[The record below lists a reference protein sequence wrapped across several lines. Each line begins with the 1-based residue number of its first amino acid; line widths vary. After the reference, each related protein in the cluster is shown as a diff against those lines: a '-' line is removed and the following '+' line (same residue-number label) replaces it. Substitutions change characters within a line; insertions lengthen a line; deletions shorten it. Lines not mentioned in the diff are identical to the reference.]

1 MGRSTKIK
9 KRRSTIVLL
18 TLLIMASLLL
28 FLAFHLMHEALSDK
42 EASQATPEKDLETT
56 YSETNVP
63 ETGELNVLL
72 IGTDRRSDE
81 YGLSDALLLANYNFK
96 NNRLKLVSF
105 MRDTYVDIPGYGMQ
119 KINAAHSFGGP
130 ELIRETL
137 YENFGIAADHYASV
151 DFNGFPH
158 LFDLII
164 PGGIEVDI
172 PYEMS
177 HGIGMTL
184 EPGIQTLNGGQLLG
198 YVRFRHDKNSDYG
211 RVERQQEVLS
221 ALKTQGINFNSLL
234 NLPEIIGAFGTYI
247 DTDLDKLTLLNIGK
261 SLVQGDAEE
270 VKTMRIPV
278 ADAFTEERKNA
289 GEVLV
294 IDLEANQRAL
304 HEFLESE
311 SQSIDVRK

>member
-28 FLAFHLMHEALSDK
+28 FLAFHLMHEALSAK
-42 EASQATPEKDLETT
+42 EALQATPEKDLETT

-63 ETGELNVLL
+63 KTGELNVLL
-72 IGTDRRSDE
+72 IGTDRRNDE

-137 YENFGIAADHYASV
+137 YENFGIATDYYASV

-177 HGIGMTL
+177 HGIGLTL
-184 EPGIQTLNGGQLLG
+184 EPGVQSLNGDQLLG

-221 ALKTQGINFNSLL
+221 ALKTQSINFHSLL
-234 NLPEIIGAFGTYI
+234 NLPKIIRTAGTYVE
-247 DTDLDKLTLLNIGK
+247 TDMDKGTLLTIGK
-261 SLVQGDAEE
+261 SMIQGNSNE
-270 VKTMRIPV
+270 VETMRIPV
-278 ADAFTEERKNA
+278 ADTFTEERREA

-294 IDLEANQRAL
+294 IDEEANQTIL
-304 HEFLESE
+304 NDFLFSE
-311 SQSIDVRK
+311 S

>member
-1 MGRSTKIK
+1 M
-9 KRRSTIVLL
+9 LPF
-18 TLLIMASLLL
+18 LIMGSLLL
-28 FLAFHLMHEALSDK
+28 FLTFYLMHDVQSVK
-42 EASQATPEKDLETT
+42 EASQIPQGKDLETL
-56 YSETNVP
+56 YHGNSVP

-72 IGTDRRSDE
+72 IGTDRRDDE
-81 YGLSDALLLANYNFK
+81 YGLSDALLLANYNFN

-105 MRDTYVDIPGYGMQ
+105 MRDTYVNIPGFGMQ

-130 ELIRETL
+130 ELVRETL
-137 YENFGIAADHYASV
+137 YENFGIATDYYASV

-177 HGIGMTL
+177 HGISMTL
-184 EPGIQTLNGGQLLG
+184 EPGIQKLNGDQLLG

-221 ALKTQGINFNSLL
+221 ALKTQGINLHSLL
-234 NLPEIIGAFGTYI
+234 NLPKIIGAAGTYVET
-247 DTDLDKLTLLNIGK
+247 DTDKLTLLNIGK
-261 SLVQGDAEE
+261 SLVQGDANE
-270 VKTMRIPV
+270 VETMRIPV
-278 ADAFTEERKNA
+278 ADTFTEERRNA

-294 IDLEANQRAL
+294 IELDANKAIL
-304 HEFLESE
+304 HDFLASE
-311 SQSIDVRK
+311 S